1 MVDVIIK
8 TMEDI
13 TMKLNPK
20 IYKQLTAEPF
30 ETQDVD
36 GKIIEF
42 HYMNDTP
49 FLFQY
54 ASKGRFAVWTSDG
67 QNYKVLIKKTY
78 HEALHDFYQFD
89 VNKIWLNFLERVG
102 GISSKINRLFI
113 IPTMLIYVV
122 VATVAYFYFQE
133 LTLQILLGMIVL
145 VVISNIF
152 QSRLVNKKVKAENVA
167 AQDKIRALIGTD
179 KFDDLVKAQEEHYQ
193 AYFKF
198 EEEPVVDESSQD
210 VLEDENQAK
219 DNDEEEGGK
228 NGTESN

>member
-8 TMEDI
+8 TTEEI

-36 GKIIEF
+36 GKTIEF

-49 FLFQY
+49 YLYQY

-67 QNYKVLIKKTY
+67 FNYKVLIEKTY
-78 HEALHDFYQFD
+78 YEALHDFYQYE

-113 IPTMLIYVV
+113 IPTMLIYVA
-122 VATVAYFYFQE
+122 VATMAYFYFPE

-145 VVISNIF
+145 VVVSNIF
-152 QSRLVNKKVKAENVA
+152 QSRLVNKKVKNENIA

-179 KFDDLVKAQEEHYQ
+179 DFDQLVKAQEKHYQ
-193 AYFKF
+193 EYFKF
-198 EEEPVVDESSQD
+198 EEEPIVDESAQD
-210 VLEDENQAK
+210 ALHDENQAIESNK
-219 DNDEEEGGK
+219 EEDGN
-228 NGTESN
+228 NGTEGN